1 VGRAENARLRR
12 LLVTTEIALSLVLLV
27 GAGLMIRSFVALQQV
42 RPGFEPDR
50 LLTFGITLPNE
61 RYGTQEQLSRFLER
75 LARKVE
81 ALPGV
86 EAFGGSFPLPMSGRF
101 WTNTYAPEAEADR
114 TWGALESDNHT
125 VLPGFFRA
133 IGARVLRGRTFS
145 WADNSESRKV
155 IVIDDKLARKNWPDA
170 DPIGQHVRVLL
181 PNDARDT
188 LEVIG
193 VVEHLRQDHP
203 GLEGREQTYML
214 PVHWPQW
221 MLSLTLRTG
230 LSPDSALAAVTHE
243 VQELDPDLA
252 IYQPRS
258 MRAYLGEVVGGSR
271 FAMLLMAV
279 FASLAAL
286 LAAVGLYGTIAYTVT
301 QRRHEIAIRMALGAD
316 PSQLLREV
324 VGQGMQ
330 LAGLGI
336 VVGVLAS
343 LGLTRVLVSLLY
355 EVRPF
360 DLPTYAAITLLLAL
374 LVWLACYVPARR
386 AARIEPMIVLRYE

>member
-1 VGRAENARLRR
+1 
-12 LLVTTEIALSLVLLV
+12 
-27 GAGLMIRSFVALQQV
+27 
-42 RPGFEPDR
+42 
-50 LLTFGITLPNE
+50 
-61 RYGTQEQLSRFLER
+61 
-75 LARKVE
+75 
-81 ALPGV
+81 
-86 EAFGGSFPLPMSGRF
+86 
-101 WTNTYAPEAEADR
+101 
-114 TWGALESDNHT
+114 
-125 VLPGFFRA
+125 
-133 IGARVLRGRTFS
+133 
-145 WADNSESRKV
+145 
-155 IVIDDKLARKNWPDA
+155 
-170 DPIGQHVRVLL
+170 
-181 PNDARDT
+181 
-188 LEVIG
+188 
-193 VVEHLRQDHP
+193 VEHLRQDHL

-252 IYQPRS
+252 IYHPRS
-258 MRAYLGEVVGGSR
+258 MRAYLGEVVGGTR

-301 QRRHEIAIRMALGAD
+301 QRRHEIGIRMALGAD

-336 VVGVLAS
+336 VVGVVAS

-374 LVWLACYVPARR
+374 LVWLACYIPARR
-386 AARIEPMIVLRYE
+386 AARVEPMIVLRYE